1 MSHVPCPSCK
11 PSIPRRN
18 DSCSLSSS
26 SFVTSSSSYL
36 HLKSHSMEF
45 ASTLK
50 QLQASQDTVADDA
63 LVPSADA
70 ISNDTALG
78 SSPVLGAEPVVAP
91 ADPSTQTEAGNPI
104 EASEDL
110 HQEFRSEGKASSVL
124 PKRSLNGQASRVSK
138 STRRVGSDVPL
149 QTRSSSG
156 MGNLAGPSYMR
167 PTFAS
172 LSKRRTSSQ

>member
-50 QLQASQDTVADDA
+50 QSQASQDTVADDA

-70 ISNDTALG
+70 ISN
-78 SSPVLGAEPVVAP
+78 
-91 ADPSTQTEAGNPI
+91 
-104 EASEDL
+104 ASEDL